1 MFDYAITLHAEA
13 ACVWAS
19 CDAVPEFSTQGA
31 DEAEALREAV
41 DGLESALS
49 LYVDQGQ
56 PVPLPLPAKPG
67 QHLVR
72 LPAVSAAKVALWN
85 AMLAQGV
92 AKAELAR
99 RLGVHRPQVDRLVDL
114 CHGSKMEEVERA
126 LATLGWR
133 LALAVEAA

>member
-1 MFDYAITLHAEA
+1 M
-13 ACVWAS
+13 
-19 CDAVPEFSTQGA
+19 Q
-31 DEAEALREAV
+31 
-41 DGLESALS
+41 
-49 LYVDQGQ
+49 
-56 PVPLPLPAKPG
+56 
-67 QHLVR
+67 
-72 LPAVSAAKVALWN
+72 
-85 AMLAQGV
+85 AQGV